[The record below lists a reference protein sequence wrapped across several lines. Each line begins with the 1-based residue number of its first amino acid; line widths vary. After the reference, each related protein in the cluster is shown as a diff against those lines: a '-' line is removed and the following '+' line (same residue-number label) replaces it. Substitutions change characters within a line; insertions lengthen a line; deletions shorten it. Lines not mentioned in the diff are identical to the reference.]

1 MTSAS
6 HAEGRGFD
14 PHNEYFLFTVLRSS
28 GECLLFLVILLKILS
43 LPEPKYHDEVI
54 SELHCSCLGKGDKK
68 RKNGCMTV
76 FTKEQKESTHCGD
89 RTHDLQR
96 VKLTS

>member
-28 GECLLFLVILLKILS
+28 GEYLLFLVILLKILS
-43 LPEPKYHDEVI
+43 LPEPKCHDEVI
-54 SELHCSCLGKGDKK
+54 SELTLVASAKVIKK
-68 RKNGCMTV
+68 ERMAA
-76 FTKEQKESTHCGD
+76 
-89 RTHDLQR
+89 
-96 VKLTS
+96 